1 MKYHIGEEVCAWTN
15 GCERLLSGEVV
26 LTEDERSLLEYYMN
40 ELTRKFLSRTASTQ
54 HPLPP
59 LTETSSSQIT
69 A

>member
-1 MKYHIGEEVCAWTN
+1 VKYHIGEEVCTWTN
-15 GCERLLSGEVV
+15 GCERLLSAEVV

>member
-15 GCERLLSGEVV
+15 GCERLLSAELV
-26 LTEDERSLLEYYMN
+26 LTEDERSLLEYYLN
-40 ELTRKFLSRTASTQ
+40 ELSRKFLSRTASNQ

-59 LTETSSSQIT
+59 LTETGSTQIT